1 VLKDRPHPRG
11 KVYAEDGDIKNLS
24 LGKNM
29 AVRVKS
35 RIKLVKTEETRDM
48 ITLTNLGFETPT
60 PLIPTSKKAC

>member
-1 VLKDRPHPRG
+1 VLKDRPHPRVRSMQ
-11 KVYAEDGDIKNLS
+11 KMEMFKNLS

-29 AVRVKS
+29 VVRVKL

-48 ITLTNLGFETPT
+48 ITLINLGFETPT